1 MGKQLYIKRIK
12 MDTAVCNCHKWKVSN
27 SKATNQGTGKKGKRK
42 NAAPNKDELS
52 YHQNT
57 MSTTIGNM
65 KLQMSI
71 WLPMNLPV
79 YTVLS

>member
-1 MGKQLYIKRIK
+1 MG
-12 MDTAVCNCHKWKVSN
+12 
-27 SKATNQGTGKKGKRK
+27 QGTRKKGKRK

-71 WLPMNLPV
+71 
-79 YTVLS
+79 